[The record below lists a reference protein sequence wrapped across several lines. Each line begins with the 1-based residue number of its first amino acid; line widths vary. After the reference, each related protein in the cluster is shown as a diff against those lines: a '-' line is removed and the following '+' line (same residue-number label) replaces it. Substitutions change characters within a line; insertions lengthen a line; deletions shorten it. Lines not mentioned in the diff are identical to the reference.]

1 MLRFCKIQVAKEKLY
16 SVKQP
21 MKTWDVNIN
30 NITISK
36 LAEIKNSSKY
46 LMGYLD
52 EVTMYKFRYCLKWVD
67 ILRHL
72 KIKVEIRIGTISWC
86 LRV

>member
-16 SVKQP
+16 SLKQP
-21 MKTWDVNIN
+21 MKTWDVNID

-36 LAEIKNSSKY
+36 LVETNFSKY

-52 EVTMYKFRYCLKWVD
+52 EVTIYEFRCCLK
-67 ILRHL
+67 
-72 KIKVEIRIGTISWC
+72 
-86 LRV
+86 

>member
-21 MKTWDVNIN
+21 MKTWDVNVD

-36 LAEIKNSSKY
+36 LVETNFFKY

-52 EVTMYKFRYCLKWVD
+52 EVTIYEFRCCLK
-67 ILRHL
+67 
-72 KIKVEIRIGTISWC
+72 
-86 LRV
+86 

>member
-21 MKTWDVNIN
+21 MKTWDVNVD

-36 LAEIKNSSKY
+36 LIETNFSKY

-52 EVTMYKFRYCLKWVD
+52 EVTIYEFQCCLKWVD